1 MRLTDE
7 RYDRDRQRHDLALR
21 FIQNEARTRTTRCWT
36 GLTDDRIRKLYRAFI
51 DPRATLRRHR
61 GKSPQQPGYFLRSRP
76 QQRETA
82 ALAAL
87 LLMFGVVPAA
97 PLAGVGRSLPGLAR
111 GERLCEAFEAYRRIS
126 PQAPIS
132 FEHAVFLA
140 TSLAAGTSLRLLA
153 CRHCDALAVVDPMA
167 LRTLHCLACDR
178 PLRWPART
186 APAGAGL
193 LGLAASA
200 RRAGTAGPAC

>member
-36 GLTDDRIRKLYRAFI
+36 GLTDDRIRKLYRSFI

-61 GKSPQQPGYFLRSRP
+61 GKSPQQPDFFQRSRP

-82 ALAAL
+82 ALASM
-87 LLMFGVVPAA
+87 LLMFGVVPPA
-97 PLAGVGRSLPGLAR
+97 PLPGAGRSLPGLAR
-111 GERLCEAFEAYRRIS
+111 GERLCEAFDAYRRSS
-126 PQAPIS
+126 PQASIS

-140 TSLAAGTSLRLLA
+140 TSLATGSALRLLA
-153 CRHCDALAVVDPMA
+153 CRHCDALAVVDPVA
-167 LRTLHCLACDR
+167 LRAPECLACDR
-178 PLRWPART
+178 PLRLPAVR
-186 APAGAGL
+186 AGASQPRASLRGAGL
-193 LGLAASA
+193 TGT
-200 RRAGTAGPAC
+200 AGTAC